1 MTYDNPYGGKWVWD
15 EANPFN
21 VNLPEGFLV
30 LHELTPKL

>member
-21 VNLPEGFLV
+21 VNLPEDLV